1 MHYHWQRSRQ
11 RSGITIDGLLM
22 LTAVS
27 LILSVTAIFLAL
39 R

>member
-1 MHYHWQRSRQ
+1 MHYQWQRSRQ
-11 RSGITIDGLLM
+11 RGGITSDGLLM

>member
-1 MHYHWQRSRQ
+1 MYYQRQ
-11 RSGITIDGLLM
+11 RPGQRTGITTDALLM

-27 LILSVTAIFLAL
+27 LILSVMAIFLAL

>member
-1 MHYHWQRSRQ
+1 MHYQWQRSRQ
-11 RSGITIDGLLM
+11 RSSITTDALLM

-27 LILSVTAIFLAL
+27 LILSVTAIFLAP